1 MIELDQTQQEFL
13 EKRRKLVRS
22 WPSIGLILLIGM
34 VATLLWLW
42 IQQPLLINPYEVV
55 DRLESGSIENS
66 TIALMAVML
75 PLLFL
80 ICFVLLMIV
89 VLFAYAAFANEKKH
103 LKIIDILTSRQ
114 R

>member
-1 MIELDQTQQEFL
+1 MELDRTQQEFL

-22 WPSIGLILLIGM
+22 WPSMGLILLIGM
-34 VATLLWLW
+34 VVTLLWLW

-55 DRLESGSIENS
+55 DRLESGSIDS
-66 TIALMAVML
+66 ATIALMAVML

-103 LKIIDILTSRQ
+103 LKIIDILMSRQ
-114 R
+114 